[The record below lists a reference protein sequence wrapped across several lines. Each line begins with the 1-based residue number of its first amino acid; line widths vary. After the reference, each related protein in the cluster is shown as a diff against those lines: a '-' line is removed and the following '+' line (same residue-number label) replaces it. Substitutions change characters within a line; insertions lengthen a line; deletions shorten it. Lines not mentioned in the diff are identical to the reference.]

1 MHAHT
6 QIFLFCVN
14 TQQIH
19 TLTYTH
25 THTHTHTHT
34 CKPSLFF
41 EVLDFIGGKV
51 LDLYILHCC
60 HKSAGISNIAE
71 CHNGREKCIYFQR
84 WHHLVV
90 LDSLLSVLA
99 TAVCSD
105 LTYEVD
111 WE

>member
-6 QIFLFCVN
+6 QIFLFCGRAN
-14 TQQIH
+14 THINI
-19 TLTYTH
+19 H
-25 THTHTHTHT
+25 THTHTHMQTL
-34 CKPSLFF
+34 SLF

-71 CHNGREKCIYFQR
+71 CHNGREKCIYFQL